1 LGKADEVF
9 DLTGKVVVVTGS
21 SRGIGRALALGYARA
36 GAAVAG
42 CSRQAEGA
50 QKTAEEICAAGGRA
64 IGLACDVRDE
74 SQVEALVRQAVEAF
88 GRIDIVHANAGID
101 ITQPVLDFTAD
112 EFDAVIRGNLHGAF
126 LTAQAVARQF
136 MAQGGGGAIVF
147 TSSNASVAGFA
158 HLTPYCAAKGGI
170 DALVRGLANE
180 LGPHGIRVN
189 AINPGYTN
197 HQMNPASEDIVRE
210 GGAEIMA
217 RTPLRR
223 IGDIEEMVGPSVFLA
238 SDAASYVTG
247 VSLLVDGGW
256 CAV

>member
-1 LGKADEVF
+1 MF
-9 DLTGKVVVVTGS
+9 DLSGKVAIVTGS

-42 CSRQAEGA
+42 CARQADGA
-50 QKTAEEICAAGGRA
+50 QATAEEICKAGGRA
-64 IGLACDVRDE
+64 IGVACDVTDGE
-74 SQVEALVRQAVEAF
+74 QVEALVRQTVETF
-88 GRIDIVHANAGID
+88 GFIDIVHANAGID
-101 ITQPVLDFTAD
+101 ITQPVLDFTAE
-112 EFDAVIRGNLHGAF
+112 EFDVVVRGNLHGAF
-126 LTAQAVARQF
+126 VTAQAVARQF

-147 TSSNASVAGFA
+147 TSSNASVAGFE

-197 HQMNPASEDIVRE
+197 HQMNPASEDIVLEGRE
-210 GGAEIMA
+210 EIIA

-223 IGDIEEMVGPSVFLA
+223 IGDVEEMVGPSVFLA

-247 VSLLVDGGW
+247 VHLLVDGGW